1 MASGLFGFMQEPP
14 EFPYPGDFPEYD
26 GPPFKHERG
35 VGFRANQPGPH
46 AWYREPPPSLFD
58 RVKAGAD
65 WLGRNTLGA
74 MLALGT
80 ADPRLPQTQDAYDTA
95 LGVAADFTPVVNV
108 IKAAHDANQL
118 RKEGHPLLAL
128 AVGATAGPWGTAL
141 KALGKSK
148 NVIHARHYG
157 PGARADVLDPSFHGT
172 GYRGAERRRKAA
184 FPDDWVDRTYFYTGD
199 RRFAPEPPFR
209 SSVDRPGQ
217 YVDVELPADKYVNKE
232 QFQEFVDQAREQL
245 AEGRYNPYT
254 GKVHPTPAVPDLLF
268 NRTERLLKE
277 AGFEGYYDDGILVK
291 FTPTVVPSGATGRGI
306 RRVAEQASDYVNQAR
321 GVGRQLEPHPQS
333 FEYAPVS
340 EERGRQIADV
350 YDELPHA
357 PDDPVVAESYQAMA
371 EETRDQYNYLTEQG
385 VKFEPA
391 IDDPYASSAEMIA
404 DVRENN
410 RLKFFLT
417 DLDGFPADHPL
428 AQKSGVFMDMPDG
441 TKREMVFNDLFRAVH
456 DYFGHAAEGFQF
468 GARGEDNAWRVHSA
482 MYSPEARRAM
492 SFETRGQ
499 NSWTNFGPQMR
510 DESGALLRE
519 GDEGFIPASDRAF
532 AEQKAN
538 ILPDEFVDPNM
549 PAPAAPRI
557 ELGTPRV
564 SQTRKTN
571 AGQTVVWPVSSI
583 KGTGAGAEIRASFN
597 PETEMIHIEN
607 ILPNELGELGFGVA
621 GAGPGDVRRI
631 GREIFRYF
639 DEQGMRAKGFKAI
652 RVDAQYAERAAQGRP
667 LDRHIKPTRHISL
680 PRDAFYQR
688 LNVRSASDRLRG
700 R

>member
-1 MASGLFGFMQEPP
+1 MQEPP

-26 GPPFKHERG
+26 GPPFEHGGG

-58 RVKAGAD
+58 RLRAGAGKVKAGAD

-74 MLALGT
+74 MLTLGT
-80 ADPRLPQTQDAYDTA
+80 VDPRTQQAQDAYDTA
-95 LGVAADFTPVVNV
+95 LGVTADFTPVVNV
-108 IKAAHDANQL
+108 IKAAYDANQL

-128 AVGATAGPWGTAL
+128 AVGATAGPWGTGL

-157 PGARADVLDPSFHGT
+157 PGARADVLDPSFHGA
-172 GYRGAERRRKAA
+172 GYRGAESGRKAA

-209 SSVDRPGQ
+209 SSVDQPGQ
-217 YVDVELPADKYVNKE
+217 YVDVELDADKYVNKE
-232 QFQEFVDQAREQL
+232 QFEEFVDQAKEQL
-245 AEGRYNPYT
+245 AEGRYNSYT
-254 GKVHPTPAVPDLLF
+254 GKVEPIPAVPDLLY

-277 AGFEGYYDDGILVK
+277 AGFEGYYDDGVLAK
-291 FTPTVVPSGATGRGI
+291 FTPTVVPSGATGRGV

-321 GVGRQLEPHPQS
+321 GVGRQIEPHPQS

-371 EETRDQYNYLTEQG
+371 EETRDQYDYLTEQG

-404 DVRENN
+404 DVRENK

-417 DLDGFPADHPL
+417 DLDDFPTDHPL
-428 AQKSGVFMDMPDG
+428 GQKSGVFMDMPDG

-468 GARGEDNAWRVHSA
+468 GARGEDNAWRIHSA

-499 NSWTNFGPQMR
+499 NSWVNFGRQMR

-549 PAPAAPRI
+549 AAPAAPRI
-557 ELGTPRV
+557 E
-564 SQTRKTN
+564 
-571 AGQTVVWPVSSI
+571 
-583 KGTGAGAEIRASFN
+583 
-597 PETEMIHIEN
+597 
-607 ILPNELGELGFGVA
+607 
-621 GAGPGDVRRI
+621 
-631 GREIFRYF
+631 
-639 DEQGMRAKGFKAI
+639 
-652 RVDAQYAERAAQGRP
+652 
-667 LDRHIKPTRHISL
+667 

-688 LNVRSASDRLRG
+688 LNARSASDRLRG